1 MEKRWLFKA
10 LPTDTRI
17 DEIRSILKLDSI
29 CTTLLCQR
37 GIDTLD
43 AAKAF
48 FYPNLNSLHDPF
60 LMLNMPTAVKRL
72 ASAIE
77 QKERVLVYG
86 DYDVDGTSAVAM
98 MHTFLQ
104 SLGVDVH
111 YYIPD
116 RYTEGYGVSIQ
127 GMDWANEQ
135 GIQLII
141 TLDCG
146 IRSTN
151 SIAHA
156 RNYGIDVIVCD
167 HHEPGDEL
175 PAAII
180 LDPKQKGCMY
190 PFKELSGCGVGF
202 KLLDAYC
209 RQVGRHAELLNNQLD
224 LLAISIGA
232 DIVQLT
238 GENRVLCAHGLNL
251 LNEKP
256 RNAFRALIQ
265 SAKREFPLTLTDV
278 VFTIAPRI
286 NAAGRLRSGR
296 FAVEL
301 MISTDETLIHQLAQ
315 EIEADNVARKQLDQ
329 QITHEALE
337 LIKADENYSNKRTT
351 VVYKPDWHKG
361 VVGIVASRLM
371 EKHYRPTIVLTES
384 NGFITGSARTIEAF
398 DVHEALVAC
407 SDLLIQFGGHTHAA
421 GLTLSPEN
429 LLPFQNRF
437 DQLAHQQLVPADLS
451 PELFIDME
459 ISFDQFFEPNENRFK
474 LPKLKRL
481 LDRFEPHGPGN
492 MKPHFI
498 ARNVYASE
506 VRILKEQH
514 LKLRVLQ
521 TEADIILDAIGFGLA
536 QKQDQVAAGLPFDM
550 VFTLDK
556 NSWKNN
562 ITLQLNIKDIR
573 ASL

>member
-48 FYPNLNSLHDPF
+48 FYPNLNSLHDPL
-60 LMLNMPTAVKRL
+60 LMLNMPTAVERL

-459 ISFDQFFEPNENRFK
+459 ISFDQFYEPNENRSK

>member
-17 DEIRSILKLDSI
+17 GEIRSILKLDSI

-37 GIDTLD
+37 GVDTLD

-48 FYPNLNSLHDPF
+48 FYPDLSSLHDPL
-60 LMLNMPTAVKRL
+60 LMLNMPDAVERL
-72 ASAIE
+72 AKAIE
-77 QKERVLVYG
+77 RKERVLVYG

-135 GIQLII
+135 GVQLII

-180 LDPKQKGCMY
+180 LDPKQKGCTY

-209 RQVGRHAELLNNQLD
+209 KQVGSHHELLNNQLD

-301 MISTDETLIHQLAQ
+301 MISTDETLIQQLAQ

-329 QITHEALE
+329 QITQEALQ
-337 LIKADENYSNKRTT
+337 LIESDENYSNKRTT
-351 VVYKPDWHKG
+351 VVCKSDWHKG

-384 NGFITGSARTIEAF
+384 NGYFTGSARTVSSF

-421 GLTLSPEN
+421 GLTLLPEN
-429 LLPFQNRF
+429 LLLFQDRF
-437 DQLAHQQLVPADLS
+437 DQLAHQQLVPEDLS
-451 PELFIDME
+451 PELLIDME
-459 ISFDQFFEPNENRFK
+459 ISFDQLFEPNENRSK

-506 VRILKEQH
+506 IRVLKEQH

-536 QKQDQVAAGLPFDM
+536 HKQDQVAAGLPFDM
-550 VFTLDK
+550 VFTVDK